1 MHIDVCMTSLLH
13 YLSKKHSTSGHRLPQ
28 FLYICSESLL
38 WIIGNMREFLWAAM
52 GWKFEGWQVSEV
64 YLCFA
69 DHVIDFR
76 RWPPAC
82 PWAVCSWVWS
92 GWMRI
97 SSYMSE
103 AMVLS
108 QKTEVC
114 PLWVGNE
121 SLPQVEGFK
130 YLGIPFTSERRV
142 EWQIDKQLGVEGAVM
157 WTLHQCVVEKR
168 DMSMKVKLS

>member
-1 MHIDVCMTSLLH
+1 MFLNSAWHFITFAQLYFINVNLLH
-13 YLSKKHSTSGHRLPQ
+13 LHRAYSGL
-28 FLYICSESLL
+28 LAICENFYEQPWGGSLRVGRSQRFISAL
-38 WIIGNMREFLWAAM
+38 QIMSLISGGGLQLA
-52 GWKFEGWQVSEV
+52 
-64 YLCFA
+64 
-69 DHVIDFR
+69 
-76 RWPPAC
+76 

-142 EWQIDKQLGVEGAVM
+142 EWQIDKQLAVEGAVM